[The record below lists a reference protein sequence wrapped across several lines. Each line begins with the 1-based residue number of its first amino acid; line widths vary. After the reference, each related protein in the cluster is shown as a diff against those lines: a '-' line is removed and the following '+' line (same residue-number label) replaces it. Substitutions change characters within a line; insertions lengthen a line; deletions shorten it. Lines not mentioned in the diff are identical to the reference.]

1 MVRFIINRKTNYL
14 YKKSILKIQYAFYF
28 HFILSSQTIYKN
40 QILLYNC
47 FYYNYYFIICCVCR
61 VKGLLLLWNVKISH
75 PDLALSLF
83 LQAVLSA
90 LVTYGVFHLLQACT
104 EARSFVLIYLF
115 FLLILGLPI
124 MVAEFSVGRASCRS
138 AALSFD
144 VLEPKGTKWHL
155 YKYGAIAGNYI
166 LMMFYTT
173 VAGWMLY
180 YFYKM
185 AVGDFAGLDAKGVG
199 ALFGGLLGDPLTM
212 TFNMVLTV
220 LVCFGVCLLGLQ
232 AGVEKITK
240 TMMLC
245 LLILMLALA
254 ANSMFLPGAEAGLK
268 YYLYPDFNKVFE
280 KGVSEVIFAAMGQA
294 FFTLS
299 LGIGALAI
307 FGSYIAKERSLTGEA
322 VFITILDTA
331 VALISGLII
340 FPACFSFGVNPDSG
354 PNLLFVTLPNVFNAM
369 PWGQFWGALF
379 FLFMIFASYST
390 VIAVFENITAC
401 IRDLYWLEAA
411 VKLFISI

>member
-1 MVRFIINRKTNYL
+1 MAFSIYYRHVRRRLFRTYL
-14 YKKSILKIQYAFYF
+14 SI
-28 HFILSSQTIYKN
+28 
-40 QILLYNC
+40 
-47 FYYNYYFIICCVCR
+47 
-61 VKGLLLLWNVKISH
+61 
-75 PDLALSLF
+75 
-83 LQAVLSA
+83 
-90 LVTYGVFHLLQACT
+90 
-104 EARSFVLIYLF
+104 

-232 AGVEKITK
+232 AGVEKSQNNDV
-240 TMMLC
+240 MP
-245 LLILMLALA
+245 AH
-254 ANSMFLPGAEAGLK
+254 PH
-268 YYLYPDFNKVFE
+268 
-280 KGVSEVIFAAMGQA
+280 VS
-294 FFTLS
+294 LS
-299 LGIGALAI
+299 CKLHVLTRS
-307 FGSYIAKERSLTGEA
+307 GSWS
-322 VFITILDTA
+322 
-331 VALISGLII
+331 
-340 FPACFSFGVNPDSG
+340 
-354 PNLLFVTLPNVFNAM
+354 
-369 PWGQFWGALF
+369 
-379 FLFMIFASYST
+379 
-390 VIAVFENITAC
+390 
-401 IRDLYWLEAA
+401 
-411 VKLFISI
+411 

>member
-1 MVRFIINRKTNYL
+1 M
-14 YKKSILKIQYAFYF
+14 S
-28 HFILSSQTIYKN
+28 
-40 QILLYNC
+40 
-47 FYYNYYFIICCVCR
+47 
-61 VKGLLLLWNVKISH
+61 
-75 PDLALSLF
+75 
-83 LQAVLSA
+83 
-90 LVTYGVFHLLQACT
+90 
-104 EARSFVLIYLF
+104 
-115 FLLILGLPI
+115 
-124 MVAEFSVGRASCRS
+124 
-138 AALSFD
+138 
-144 VLEPKGTKWHL
+144 
-155 YKYGAIAGNYI
+155 
-166 LMMFYTT
+166 
-173 VAGWMLY
+173 
-180 YFYKM
+180 
-185 AVGDFAGLDAKGVG
+185 
-199 ALFGGLLGDPLTM
+199 
-212 TFNMVLTV
+212 
-220 LVCFGVCLLGLQ
+220 LGLQ

-354 PNLLFVTLPNVFNAM
+354 PNLLFVTLPNVFNAIH
-369 PWGQFWGALF
+369 GVNFGEH
-379 FLFMIFASYST
+379 YS
-390 VIAVFENITAC
+390 
-401 IRDLYWLEAA
+401 
-411 VKLFISI
+411 SSS